1 MTDPEPTDGLAA
13 ARQLGE
19 SYAAL
24 VGTGEWQVDSVSE
37 VRESGE
43 PRASATGGS
52 RTQVA
57 DTPGSP
63 VLPPFAEPVNE
74 PTIPPTPI
82 QIIEA
87 LLFVGGPPLTA
98 DQAAEAIRGLTSDQ
112 FRECID
118 TLNRVYR
125 SQNRPYAIVHAPT
138 GFVLR
143 VSRKYAAVRERLFG
157 GPREA
162 RLNQPALDVLSLVAY
177 RQPVG
182 KAEIDAARGADSG
195 GVLRQLV
202 RLGLAASEAGDSGE
216 ALYRTTPRFLEVF
229 RLRDL
234 DDLPELGEPTRVGP
248 PPAGN

>member
-1 MTDPEPTDGLAA
+1 MTDPEPDDLAT
-13 ARQLGE
+13 ARRLGE

-24 VGTGEWQVDSVSE
+24 VGAGDWQVDVVPE
-37 VRESGE
+37 AV
-43 PRASATGGS
+43 P
-52 RTQVA
+52 VA
-57 DTPGSP
+57 DPPDDDPP
-63 VLPPFAEPVNE
+63 VTAPPRHPTAPPLAEAVNE

-82 QIIEA
+82 QIVEA

-98 DQAAEAIRGLTSDQ
+98 EHAAEAIRGLTPDQ

-125 SQNRPYAIVHAPT
+125 SQNRPYAVVHGAT
-138 GFVLR
+138 GYVLR
-143 VSRKYAAVRERLFG
+143 VGRKYAAVRERLFG

-182 KAEIDAARGADSG
+182 KAEIDGARGADSG
-195 GVLRQLV
+195 GVLRQLT
-202 RLGLAASEAGDSGE
+202 RLGLVATETAEAGE
-216 ALYRTTPRFLEVF
+216 VLYRTTGRFLEVF

-234 DDLPELGEPTRVGP
+234 EDLPVLGEPKRVE
-248 PPAGN
+248 